1 MSVSHAEGA
10 VAAQGRISPQRI
22 GWLALMTAALTVGLV
37 AYGSWVRVSASGL
50 GCPDWPLCDGGF
62 APTGRAAVIESG
74 HRWFAGLVMLILAA
88 TAYLGFLRRHDFP
101 ATSRVLMASAAV
113 ILVQAALGAVVVFT
127 DLHPQVRLV
136 HLALAMGIIG
146 MLTVAGIPLV
156 RGHDIARPNKGRP
169 WHLLLAAAGV
179 IMVGGSIVATQTTFD
194 CSGLPFCGGD
204 SSMASSLHGTHRV
217 LGVMVLLA
225 ASLMAL
231 RLWRE
236 GDTGPFF
243 KVTAGVSLL
252 LAAQIGVGISA
263 IALDVPGGL
272 RILHVGLAA
281 LIWWGL
287 VAVWSLSS
295 RNIQGS
301 A

>member
-1 MSVSHAEGA
+1 MSVAHAEGA
-10 VAAQGRISPQRI
+10 VSTQGRISAQRI

-50 GCPDWPLCDGGF
+50 GCPDWPLCNGSF

-74 HRWFAGLVMLILAA
+74 HRWFAGLVMLILAT
-88 TAYLGFLRRHDFP
+88 TAFLGFLRRHDFP
-101 ATSRVLMASAAV
+101 ATSRVLMASAAMIV
-113 ILVQAALGAVVVFT
+113 VQAALGAVVVFT
-127 DLHPQVRLV
+127 DLHPLVRLV

-146 MLTVAGIPLV
+146 LLTVAGTKLV
-156 RGHDIARPNKGRP
+156 AGKPNGRRSKRRA
-169 WHLLLAAAGV
+169 WHLLLAGAGA

-194 CSGLPFCGGD
+194 CSGLPLCSGD
-204 SSMASSLHGTHRV
+204 SSMASSLHGAHRV
-217 LGVMVLLA
+217 LGVIVFLATSLL
-225 ASLMAL
+225 AL
-231 RLWRE
+231 RLWRK

-252 LAAQIGVGISA
+252 LAVQISVGISA

-281 LIWWGL
+281 LIWLGL

-295 RNIQGS
+295 RTIQGPV
-301 A
+301 